1 VQRQQQVDRADLVMV
16 RNRAFHLVV
25 RLGGFKK
32 AAARDPR
39 GNVDLRKW
47 GLEALIF
54 TAESD
59 MRCALNNL
67 QMTSAGFD
75 KQLQKRTF
83 KVYD

>member
-1 VQRQQQVDRADLVMV
+1 LEVLRRLQHVIRAETLTCE
-16 RNRAFHLVV
+16 N
-25 RLGGFKK
+25 G
-32 AAARDPR
+32 
-39 GNVDLRKW
+39 

-59 MRCALNNL
+59 IRCALNNL

-75 KQLQKRTF
+75 KQLQKKTF